1 MQTLIKSKKHIAI
14 RDIGV
19 VTDGI
24 HTSIDYDKNSGIN
37 LISATS
43 PKQNVFNLTRN
54 AYISEAA
61 HIANPRTAL
70 RENDIILSTVGTIG
84 NCAVVNTDI
93 LPANSDRH
101 VGIIRLNSSINP
113 YVLSTFLLTKYGRNQ
128 TVREATGNV
137 QPNLFLYK
145 IKEIIVPIFGDMFQ
159 NTVKEAVLEARQLL
173 KKSDAEYLE
182 VKKLLEAE
190 IGIDMS
196 SITNGG
202 VSLKSFSESFGNT
215 GRLDAEYYQPKYD
228 KLMQAVSLSVHKKLK
243 EIVTISK
250 SIEPGSEAY
259 KDNGIP
265 FIRISDISKYEIS
278 APDKYLEPGSK
289 YDLPIY
295 YLKKDEILFSKDG
308 SVGIAYKVKSDA
320 PMITSS
326 ALLHLTIKDN
336 SKILPDYLTAVLNSD
351 IVQLQAE
358 RDAGGSIIKHWKLSE
373 IKEVLVPVLDIS
385 RQKAVSEKS
394 SKSFELRHRSKKLLE
409 YAKQAV
415 EMAIEQNETTAAAWL
430 NNRITELTK
439 KDAVTE

>member
-173 KKSDAEYLE
+173 KKSDTEYLE

>member
-1 MQTLIKSKKHIAI
+1 M
-14 RDIGV
+14 
-19 VTDGI
+19 
-24 HTSIDYDKNSGIN
+24 
-37 LISATS
+37 
-43 PKQNVFNLTRN
+43 
-54 AYISEAA
+54 
-61 HIANPRTAL
+61 
-70 RENDIILSTVGTIG
+70 STVGTIG

-173 KKSDAEYLE
+173 KKSDTEYLE

-336 SKILPDYLTAVLNSD
+336 SKI
-351 IVQLQAE
+351 
-358 RDAGGSIIKHWKLSE
+358 
-373 IKEVLVPVLDIS
+373 
-385 RQKAVSEKS
+385 
-394 SKSFELRHRSKKLLE
+394 
-409 YAKQAV
+409 
-415 EMAIEQNETTAAAWL
+415 
-430 NNRITELTK
+430 
-439 KDAVTE
+439 